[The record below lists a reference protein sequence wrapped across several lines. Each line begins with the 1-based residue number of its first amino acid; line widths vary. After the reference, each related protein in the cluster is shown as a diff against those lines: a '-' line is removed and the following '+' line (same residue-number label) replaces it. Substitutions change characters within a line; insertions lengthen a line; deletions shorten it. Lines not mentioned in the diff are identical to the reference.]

1 MRIGVLKGKMIYCK
15 DKRFLCEAAIETIK
29 DFEEFKHI
37 FYDYIGEQA
46 IK

>member
-1 MRIGVLKGKMIYCK
+1 VRVEVFKGRVIYCK
-15 DKRFLCEAAIETIK
+15 DKRFLYEEAIETIK
-29 DFEEFKHI
+29 DFEEFKHR